1 MPRLIALYDH
11 PEDPAAF
18 DEHYR
23 SVHAPIVDRYPNL
36 RGVRLTTPR
45 GVAGRPAPYHLM
57 AEMSFDTMAD
67 LEAALSSDAGIES
80 AKDLRNFASAG
91 VRLFIA
97 PDEADA

>member
-11 PEDPAAF
+11 PEDAAAF

-23 SVHAPIVDRYPNL
+23 TVHAPIVDRYPKL
-36 RGVRLTTPR
+36 REVRLTTPR

-67 LEAALSSDAGIES
+67 LEDALGSDAGLES